1 MKNAFMCHIE
11 EKLKS
16 QNKMAAF
23 YSPFVDKSL
32 SKMPDVSSASVFL

>member
-16 QNKMAAF
+16 QNKMTAF
-23 YSPFVDKSL
+23 YSRFVDKTL
-32 SKMPDVSSASVFL
+32 SKMSDVSSASVFL